1 MPKLLLTGVASPL
14 GRLLARRLAESWA
27 VCGVDSRPWAGR
39 PREIA
44 LHVVDLRKRAF
55 EEVVRH
61 ERPEAVVHLGFER
74 DLRSDARRR
83 HDVNVRGTK
92 ALLDHCVK
100 YGVAQL
106 VVLST
111 GTVYG
116 AAPENPLYMTED
128 EPLSASRGYPEIRDR
143 VEVDAL
149 ASAFV
154 WREPGVRTS
163 VLRPVH
169 VLGPHA
175 TGMMAEYLRR
185 PRPPALLGYDPL
197 LQFIHEND
205 WCESIAL
212 ALSRKIAGVYNVT
225 GGGQVPLRTA
235 IREAGAEAFSL
246 PEIVLRP
253 ALAAAFTAG
262 VLPWPEGALDY
273 LKYPVTISGERFVQA
288 TGWKPLYDLRETFAA
303 QRARR
308 SEP

>member
-1 MPKLLLTGVASPL
+1 M
-14 GRLLARRLAESWA
+14 GRLLARRLAESWS

-55 EEVVRH
+55 EDVMRA
-61 ERPEAVVHLGFER
+61 ERPEAVVHVGFER
-74 DLRSDARRR
+74 VRRGDEGRR
-83 HDVNVRGTK
+83 HDVNVRGTT

-106 VVLST
+106 VVIST

-116 AAPENPLYMTED
+116 AAPENPLYMNED
-128 EPLSASRGYPEIRDR
+128 EPLSASRSYPEIRDR
-143 VEVDAL
+143 VEVDVL

-154 WREPGVRTS
+154 WRHAQIHTS
-163 VLRPVH
+163 VLRHVH
-169 VLGPHA
+169 TLGPHA

-185 PRPPALLGYDPL
+185 SRPPALLGYDPL
-197 LQFIHEND
+197 MQFIHERD
-205 WCESIAL
+205 WAESIAL
-212 ALSRKIAGVYNVT
+212 ALARQLSGVFNVT
-225 GGGQVPLRTA
+225 GAGQVPLRTA
-235 IREAGAEAFSL
+235 IREAHAEALSL
-246 PEIVLRP
+246 PEFALRP
-253 ALAAAFTAG
+253 ALRAAFATG

-288 TGWKPLYDLRETFAA
+288 TGWKPMFDLRETFEAH
-303 QRARR
+303 RARR